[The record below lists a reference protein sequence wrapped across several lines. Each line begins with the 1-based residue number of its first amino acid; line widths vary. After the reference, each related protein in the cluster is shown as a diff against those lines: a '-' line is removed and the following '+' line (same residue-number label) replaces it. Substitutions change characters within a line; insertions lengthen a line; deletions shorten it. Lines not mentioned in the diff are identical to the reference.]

1 MKSSTQ
7 ADVIE
12 AAKAAV
18 KRYYAIPASDRRR
31 LNASG
36 VSLSEA
42 CLILFLQIRSAE
54 NALDPQR
61 QQGGHI
67 KEHRD

>member
-1 MKSSTQ
+1 MKSSTPG
-7 ADVIE
+7 DVFD
-12 AAKAAV
+12 AAKTAV
-18 KRYYAIPASDRRR
+18 KRYYEISKRDRSR